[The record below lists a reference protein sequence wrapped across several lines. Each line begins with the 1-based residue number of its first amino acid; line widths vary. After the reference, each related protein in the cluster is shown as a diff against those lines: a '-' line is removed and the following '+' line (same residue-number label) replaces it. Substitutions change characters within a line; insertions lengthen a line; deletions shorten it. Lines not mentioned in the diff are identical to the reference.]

1 MHLNNVIMTYVHTY
15 IFYRLAIIVCSI
27 VFLIYHFKGLGQY
40 NSTCC
45 LASFLELIPDQ
56 YRYVHTLCVK

>member
-1 MHLNNVIMTYVHTY
+1 MSNNVMMTYMCTLQVSY
-15 IFYRLAIIVCSI
+15 KFVLATLI
-27 VFLIYHFKGLGQY
+27 VFFIYHFKGLGQY

-56 YRYVHTLCVK
+56 YRYVHTLYV